1 MILNEMKISE
11 ADWKIWK
18 ALRLRTI
25 DKFCEQ
31 TFSKLQKLIDGEE
44 AIHDRHRFLY
54 QLVTKRDRQ
63 IEELFDPLTRN
74 RSLHQL
80 LNLYRVGLIGDEDLS
95 LFSDDLQQFLNDRKG
110 L

>member
-1 MILNEMKISE
+1 MMLNKITISE
-11 ADWKIWK
+11 ADWKVWK

-31 TFSKLQKLIDGEE
+31 TFSQLQQLIDGEA
-44 AIHDRHRFLY
+44 AIHDRHRLLY
-54 QLVTKRDRQ
+54 QLVTERDQQ

-80 LNLYRVGLIGDEDLS
+80 LNLYRVGLIEDEDLS
-95 LFSDDLQQFLNDRKG
+95 PFSDELQYFVQERRAL
-110 L
+110 